1 MSMPQLQNLGLSGY
15 AWVGVDVGGFW
26 GDSTGEL
33 LARWTEFGIFQPF
46 CRNHSARNTH
56 PQEPWAFGEPY
67 ESSIR
72 SMLRLRQRLLPYLY
86 TLFEQAHRTGA
97 PILRPLLFEYPDDE
111 TTYSTDDEFLVG
123 SALLVAPIARPG
135 TEYRHVYLPR
145 GTWVHYWTGARSVG
159 PAHVLAHAPL
169 GQPAIYVR
177 ANTAVPLWPEM
188 SNTDERAPDPLTW
201 LVFPAVGEE
210 GL

>member
-1 MSMPQLQNLGLSGY
+1 MWGSRGPRRRRDRLWRDDHRLGKRHRARDPHG
-15 AWVGVDVGGFW
+15 
-26 GDSTGEL
+26 STHGH
-33 LARWTEFGIFQPF
+33 R
-46 CRNHSARNTH
+46 
-56 PQEPWAFGEPY
+56 
-67 ESSIR
+67 IR
-72 SMLRLRQRLLPYLY
+72 D
-86 TLFEQAHRTGA
+86 EQAHRTGA

-111 TTYSTDDEFLVG
+111 TTYSTDDEFLLG

-145 GTWVHYWTGARSVG
+145 GTWVHYWTGERSVG

-201 LVFPAVGEE
+201 LVFPAVSEDGLGELYDDAGE
-210 GL
+210 GFAYEGGDFARWSW